1 MSDCKSIEK
10 IETIYGCF
18 NSWAGD
24 LITEQLK
31 QYSAHTRNE
40 LGMLKSIIRE
50 GDNIIDVGAHIGTFS
65 IPFARFTGGVGK
77 VFSFE
82 ANPETFQLL
91 QKNILE
97 NNLENIVFPICA
109 VVSEKKQN
117 HKKVLPKDANM
128 GMYYFMPTQSCGDE
142 CLGSVNIDEWYDQ
155 NEIERPIH
163 CLKIDTEGSELS
175 VLRACQN
182 IIKKYKPLIYL
193 ELATEHLHRFGNS
206 IHDIEKVLVSN
217 GYHFFRNI
225 GARNSDHDDFTVAHL
240 RHLTEGGKFFDVLA
254 IQPLSER
261 YPKHFKHNFI
271 YKLWRMNNFLVAL
284 TKRCYKHLLRKT

>member
-1 MSDCKSIEK
+1 MADCRSIEK

-40 LGMLKSIIRE
+40 LGMLKSFIRE

-65 IPFARFTGGVGK
+65 IPFARFNGGVGK

-82 ANPETFQLL
+82 ANPEAYHLL
-91 QKNILE
+91 KKNILE
-97 NNLENIVFPICA
+97 NNLENKILPNCA
-109 VVSEKKQN
+109 VISEEKQN
-117 HKKVLPKDANM
+117 YKKMLPKDGNM
-128 GMYYFMPTQSCGDE
+128 GMYYFMPTQNCGDGG
-142 CLGSVNIDEWYDQ
+142 LDSINIDEWYDQ
-155 NEIERPIH
+155 NEIKSPIH

-182 IIKKYKPLIYL
+182 IIKKYKPMIYL
-193 ELATEHLHRFGNS
+193 EVATEHLRRFRNS
-206 IHDIEKVLVSN
+206 VHDIEKILVSN

-225 GARNSDHDDFTVAHL
+225 GLRNSDSDDFTVAHL
-240 RHLTEGGKFFDVLA
+240 RHLREGGKFFDILA
-254 IQPLSER
+254 IQPSSER
-261 YPKHFKHNFI
+261 YPKQFKHNFR
-271 YKLWRMNNFLVAL
+271 YKLWRMKNFLIVL
-284 TKRCYKHLLRKT
+284 TTNYHKRPLR